1 VDIKK
6 LREKQNKAGF
16 GRLYKNENGLAAWTY
31 EGMRPVV
38 AAQSKNLNNA
48 LAHIDYIVA
57 AANALPEA
65 LDEIERLRILKSEL
79 TDKADLWRDEFLR
92 IKALTE
98 NPEIIGLCDR
108 ALTDIEQAV
117 PVVARCETLE
127 KENAHLRQELA
138 HYKQIAELATE
149 GLADAV
155 RGESDA

>member
-1 VDIKK
+1 MLDIKK

-65 LDEIERLRILKSEL
+65 LDEIERLREALKLACTKFAEHMG
-79 TDKADLWRDEFLR
+79 TCPHD
-92 IKALTE
+92 
-98 NPEIIGLCDR
+98 LCDW
-108 ALTDIEQAV
+108 ACPGDCDSQCDVCWEAYFESQAGGGV
-117 PVVARCETLE
+117 S
-127 KENAHLRQELA
+127 
-138 HYKQIAELATE
+138 
-149 GLADAV
+149 G
-155 RGESDA
+155 

>member
-1 VDIKK
+1 MLDIKK

-65 LDEIERLRILKSEL
+65 LDEIERLR
-79 TDKADLWRDEFLR
+79 ADNEKLR
-92 IKALTE
+92 KIA
-98 NPEIIGLCDR
+98 
-108 ALTDIEQAV
+108 AV
-117 PVVARCETLE
+117 AG
-127 KENAHLRQELA
+127 
-138 HYKQIAELATE
+138 E
-149 GLADAV
+149 GLAEMM
-155 RGESDA
+155 RRYG